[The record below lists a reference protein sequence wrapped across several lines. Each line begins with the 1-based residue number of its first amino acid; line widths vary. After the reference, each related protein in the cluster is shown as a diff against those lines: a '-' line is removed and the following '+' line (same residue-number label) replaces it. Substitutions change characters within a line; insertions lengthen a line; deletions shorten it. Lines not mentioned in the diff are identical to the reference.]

1 MYLFITFTSRKMNT
15 QEKQP
20 QTVEERIAEL
30 EQWKKEVMEMERFN
44 HKVSAYLKTIRL
56 QKDTKD

>member
-1 MYLFITFTSRKMNT
+1 MNT